1 MTETLEQVKEAE
13 RERLYPSITNPNW
26 LVLRKRR
33 ELFRRW
39 LRDSLPKDPLIL
51 DVGGRIQPYRAL
63 LPQESSYFAVD
74 LRPTPLVNCISA
86 AQQLPFP
93 NDLFDLVL
101 CTQMLEYAPEPA
113 CVISEIHRILK
124 RGGVLLLSLPS
135 VFPRDADEDRWRFL
149 PRAIRELLSDFAAVE
164 VTPEG
169 SSIAGFFRAVTIC
182 CHVFAKYAV
191 VRTAVSYT
199 LIPVFN
205 VAGWMLEESIRS
217 SNDVFAANYSVRA
230 LK

>member
-74 LRPTPLVNCISA
+74 LRPTPLVNCIAA

-101 CTQMLEYAPEPA
+101 CT
-113 CVISEIHRILK
+113 R
-124 RGGVLLLSLPS
+124 LSQR
-135 VFPRDADEDRWRFL
+135 V
-149 PRAIRELLSDFAAVE
+149 
-164 VTPEG
+164 
-169 SSIAGFFRAVTIC
+169 
-182 CHVFAKYAV
+182 
-191 VRTAVSYT
+191 
-199 LIPVFN
+199 
-205 VAGWMLEESIRS
+205 
-217 SNDVFAANYSVRA
+217 
-230 LK
+230 

>member
-74 LRPTPLVNCISA
+74 LRPTPLVNCIAA

-124 RGGVLLLSLPS
+124 RGGVLFLSVPS

-149 PRAIRELLSDFAAVE
+149 PAAIRELLSDFATAE

-169 SSIAGFFRAVTIC
+169 SSIVGFLRAISVC
-182 CHVFAKYAV
+182 CHLFAKYAA
-191 VRTAVSYT
+191 VRRAMSYT
-199 LIPVFN
+199 LIPVIN
-205 VAGWMLEESIRS
+205 ILGWTLEESIGS

-230 LK
+230 SK